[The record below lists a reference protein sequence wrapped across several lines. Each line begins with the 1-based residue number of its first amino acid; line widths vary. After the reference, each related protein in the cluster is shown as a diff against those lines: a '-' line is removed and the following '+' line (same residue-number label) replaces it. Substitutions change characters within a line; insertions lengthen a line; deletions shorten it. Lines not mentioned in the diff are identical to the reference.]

1 MIKLFTHP
9 IFKSSLGLGLGF
21 LGAFIGLFLS
31 RVFLSNNLEDY
42 SLAAIFG
49 VGALSALT
57 VVLSVEG
64 FTSSLPVNIKH
75 PLPYMRSLSIIS
87 FLLSLSVGGLLFLL
101 SLLLPGYRF
110 LLDYWWLVLLGIAAA
125 VLISLGQLIETAAAM
140 IGKDLIPFWRRS
152 SIHLVALGV
161 FALFFILANGLTTVW
176 ILLVWMLA
184 VILGGIV
191 SVSTSWLFLFNGAG
205 RIEQE
210 GLALTWDTAMKG
222 YGFHHLSKL
231 GIVLPRFILPVLV
244 LALFGTKTSIEFIVL
259 WTLLGLVSLMISAVS
274 RSYMSHYE
282 LDGSIV
288 QAWKS
293 WTVLILIPASLVFL
307 FSEQVLFLFGE
318 NYVALGDLL
327 RIGILAFLP
336 FSILDIS
343 LSRLR
348 VMGKVKAAS
357 LISLISGIALVSISL
372 VAGSLNGL
380 EGIVYAHLI
389 SYTFFGVVSYYMVW
403 KNKPKSMAVKLG
415 SE

>member
-49 VGALSALT
+49 VGALSALA

-75 PLPYMRSLSIIS
+75 PLPYMRSLAVIS
-87 FLLSLSVGGLLFLL
+87 LLLSLISGGVLFVLAL
-101 SLLLPGYRF
+101 SLSGYSF
-110 LLDYWWLVLLGIAAA
+110 LIDYWWLALFGVAAA
-125 VLISLGQLIETAAAM
+125 ALISVGQLVETAATIM
-140 IGKDLIPFWRRS
+140 SKDLIPFWRRS
-152 SIHLVALGV
+152 STHVVALSL
-161 FALFFILANGLTTVW
+161 FALFFILTTGLTTGEV
-176 ILLVWMLA
+176 LLGWMVA
-184 VILGGIV
+184 VILGGVV
-191 SVSTSWLFLFNGAG
+191 SVSTSWLFLLRGEG
-205 RIEQE
+205 RIKQK
-210 GLALTWDTAMKG
+210 GLQLTWDTAMKG

-244 LALFGTKTSIEFIVL
+244 LALFGAKISIEFIIL
-259 WTLLGLVSLMISAVS
+259 WTLLGLISLMISAVS

-282 LDGSIV
+282 LEASVGRTW
-288 QAWKS
+288 QS
-293 WTVLILIPASLVFL
+293 WLVLISVPAALVFL
-307 FSEQVLFLFGE
+307 FSEQVLSLFGE
-318 NYVALGDLL
+318 SYAALGDLL

-348 VMGKVKAAS
+348 VIGKVKTAS
-357 LISLISGIALVSISL
+357 LISLISGIALVSTVL
-372 VAGSLNGL
+372 AAGSINGL
-380 EGIVYAHLI
+380 QGIVYAHLI
-389 SYTFFGVVSYYMVW
+389 SYTIFGAVSYYIVW
-403 KNKPKSMAVKLG
+403 KNNPKSLAVKSG
-415 SE
+415 V